1 MSLSR
6 IDRKLLKYDAD
17 GQQLLS
23 ISRLPKAFSCF
34 TKTADGFIGDMRNYT
49 EDMRNPQNLWI
60 LSKDLEPVNAFFD
73 IDPSWES
80 ISSSTTAFSSTYK
93 SKTYYTRFMDPN
105 IYTVEDN
112 DIYASY
118 TFDLG
123 QTTLPEEYRSFEAY
137 EELRDEFKHMN
148 YVYNFYNFQET
159 DNHLIVQTVYK
170 GQVLFGIYN
179 KQDGQSKI
187 ARTDANTDKYLLSF
201 GQIVGMDET
210 AIYTLVEAEDVKR
223 MWDGK
228 DKYND
233 YEAKYPEQIKRLRE
247 RLNHVDENGNPFL
260 IVYSIR

>member
-1 MSLSR
+1 
-6 IDRKLLKYDAD
+6 
-17 GQQLLS
+17 
-23 ISRLPKAFSCF
+23 
-34 TKTADGFIGDMRNYT
+34 
-49 EDMRNPQNLWI
+49 
-60 LSKDLEPVNAFFD
+60 
-73 IDPSWES
+73 
-80 ISSSTTAFSSTYK
+80 
-93 SKTYYTRFMDPN
+93 MDPN

-159 DNHLIVQTVYK
+159 DNFLIVQTVYK

-210 AIYTLVEAEDVKR
+210 AIYALVEAEDVKR

-247 RLNHVDENGNPFL
+247 KFNHIDENGNPFL
-260 IVYSIR
+260 LIYSIH